1 MYTQLI
7 LSTGRIGSQ
16 NPLEIANFTIR
27 SFCSFSAWGI
37 TIAMKWGL
45 MTCVGFFAAPLTLVM
60 MSACSSPSSSSY
72 NNDRSPV
79 ASPYGA
85 TAAHGGDYRPVPAKP
100 AKSPSQLYREANV
113 KKDIIPR
120 GRHARKYIRSMRP
133 RYITIHSTQNY
144 SRGADA
150 WRHSL
155 ALKNGKLR
163 ARKRRGGNRIGYLV
177 WHFTVD
183 QSRVVQH
190 LPTNEQGEHADFHGP
205 GNKYSIGIEMCENR
219 GNSRSAT
226 VERTAKLIAYLMHQH
241 NIPLRKVVP
250 HYHWPRRGLS
260 QPHKNCPHFLLD
272 NGHPG
277 AKWQWFLAK
286 VNKHYKSI
294 TVPTVPLPGQVTPYN
309 RSASVAVAAVP
320 RAVTIPPKATA
331 VTSTLPSSR
340 SVTPKPQVRYYTV
353 KRGDTLYGLS
363 RRYNTTVAAIKLR
376 NGLRSN
382 TIGVGQRLRMP

>member
-1 MYTQLI
+1 MTA
-7 LSTGRIGSQ
+7 R
-16 NPLEIANFTIR
+16 
-27 SFCSFSAWGI
+27 
-37 TIAMKWGL
+37 MKWGL
-45 MTCVGFFAAPLTLVM
+45 YTWVGLLAAPLAAVT
-60 MSACSSPSSSSY
+60 MSACSSPSPSAHRH
-72 NNDRSPV
+72 DRSSAP
-79 ASPYGA
+79 SQYGA
-85 TAAHGGDYRPVPAKP
+85 TAAYGGDYRPVPASR

-120 GRHARKYIRSMRP
+120 GRHARKYRRSMRP
-133 RYITIHSTQNY
+133 RYITIHSTQNF

-163 ARKRRGGNRIGYLV
+163 ARKRRGGNRIGYLI

-190 LPTNEQGEHADFHGP
+190 LPTNEQGEHADFNGP
-205 GNKYSIGIEMCENR
+205 GNNYSIGIEMCENR

-226 VERTAKLIAYLMHQH
+226 IERTAKLAAYLMHKH
-241 NIPLRKVVP
+241 NIPLRRIVP

-260 QPHKNCPHFLLD
+260 KPHKNCPHYLLD

-294 TVPTVPLPGQVTPYN
+294 SSPAVPSRPASPYAVP
-309 RSASVAVAAVP
+309 VATRPAPP
-320 RAVTIPPKATA
+320 RAVGIPPRATTVA
-331 VTSTLPSSR
+331 AAPAPRVAKPAPR
-340 SVTPKPQVRYYTV
+340 PAPKPKARYHTVR
-353 KRGDTLYGLS
+353 RGDTLYGLARKYS
-363 RRYNTTVAAIKLR
+363 TSVATLKSR
-376 NGLRSN
+376 NGLRNN
-382 TIGVGQRLRMP
+382 TIGIGQRLRLP